1 MVAHNESIR
10 QSEDEMRVQHLVLD
24 AINRTQSDNF
34 DRFFDLFTPEATWML
49 PSQVT
54 DVGLEEAKQF
64 YRFTRNFRFEQQ
76 VNIDEVRVFDDVA
89 FARLTFDGYLVPKVE
104 PTSGSIRSVS
114 RHLWMMRKGLSGGW
128 LLDRVIW
135 NTPKPAEQLRRG

>member
-1 MVAHNESIR
+1 MVAYNESIR
-10 QSEDEMRVQHLVLD
+10 QSEDELRVQHLVLD
-24 AINRTQSDNF
+24 AINRTQSDDF
-34 DRFFDLFTPEATWML
+34 DRFFDLFTLEATWML

-76 VNIDEVRVFDDVA
+76 VTIDEVA

-114 RHLWMMRKGLSGGW
+114 QHLWMMRKGLSGGW
-128 LLDRVIW
+128 LLDHVVW
-135 NTPKPAEQLRRG
+135 NTPKPAERPRRG